1 MRKER
6 SDARETRRRILSA
19 ASKAFAEKGFW
30 EASSAYICK
39 KANVNSAAINYH
51 FGSKEN
57 LYVEAWKYSFHRSLD
72 AHPLD
77 GGISPDSP
85 APERLRGAIQS
96 IIQRMTDPQT
106 HDLQIANKEIANPTG
121 LLTKTIPKAVNPMFQ
136 ALKSIVQELHGGDS
150 DDEQIA
156 FCIMS
161 IISQCFHVF
170 LQMQAAKQKFL
181 FPHSAL
187 SHESFDIEKVAEHI
201 TRFSLA
207 AIRNY

>member
-30 EASSAYICK
+30 EASSAYICE

-57 LYVEAWKYSFHRSLD
+57 LYVEAWKYAFQRSLD

-77 GGISPDSP
+77 GGIGPDSP
-85 APERLRGAIQS
+85 APERLRGAIRS
-96 IIQRMTDPQT
+96 IIQRITDPQT
-106 HDLQIANKEIANPTG
+106 HDLDIANKEIANPTG
-121 LLTKTIPKAVNPMFQ
+121 LLKEIIPKVLDHLFQ
-136 ALKSIVQELHGGDS
+136 VLKPIVRELHGRDI
-150 DDEQIA
+150 DDEQVA

-161 IISQCFHVF
+161 IMSQCFGVF
-170 LQMQAAKQKFL
+170 RHMQASKL
-181 FPHSAL
+181 DIEFPHPAL
-187 SHESFDIEKVAEHI
+187 SHESFNIEKFAEHI
-201 TRFSLA
+201 TQFSLA